1 MNTIALVLLCLAP
14 ALQDGAWRDT
24 HRVHLR
30 NGNFLDG
37 RLEQIG
43 EKDILF
49 RWNPGVLLRI
59 KIGDIKGD
67 IEEIKIRT
75 LNAPPAKVALK
86 EPDPIKGEPDAVVAP
101 LPRDPAKPQSAIDKL
116 FTKLMAKP
124 DMTFEIL
131 VKEVKALGPDGARA
145 MVAELP
151 FMDAAKT
158 NLALVALD
166 QMRELPL
173 ENEIRELLSS
183 KRTDLRAAACTILA
197 NRGAT
202 SSIRAV
208 QSLLRDPSPQVRA
221 AALLA
226 LPIFSDGSVLESV
239 GNLAIDPQEPVRSR
253 AIRSAEDLA
262 SRTSADND
270 LARQWLSLAGRGPAG
285 SAADIAASLG
295 RLADRSNEAFPT
307 EEVREYLRGMLTDR
321 DAAARGAAAYALSGL
336 KPAGPSADAL
346 LEAMTTERESKVVV
360 SLCDGLARLKIFKTL
375 EPLIEKLRA
384 ETPEV
389 RTAAQRALEKISGQ
403 TGFESDYDQWK
414 EWFDKNR
421 GRNP

>member
-1 MNTIALVLLCLAP
+1 MNTLALVVLCLAP
-14 ALQDGAWRDT
+14 ALQDGWQDT

-37 RLEQIG
+37 RLVQIG
-43 EKDILF
+43 DKDILF

-75 LNAPPAKVALK
+75 LNAPTSKVAVK
-86 EPDPIKGEPDAVVAP
+86 ETAPEPAGVTDVP
-101 LPRDPAKPQSAIDKL
+101 LPRDPAKPQSAIDKI
-116 FTKLMAKP
+116 FTRLMAQS
-124 DMTFEIL
+124 DMTYEIL
-131 VKEVKALGPDGARA
+131 VREVKALGPDGARA
-145 MVAELP
+145 MIQELP

-166 QMRELPL
+166 QMRELSL
-173 ENEIRELLSS
+173 EAEIRELLAS
-183 KRTDLRAAACTILA
+183 KRSDLRAAACAILA

-208 QSLLRDPSPQVRA
+208 QSLLRDPVPQVRA
-221 AALLA
+221 AALTA

-239 GNLAIDPQEPVRSR
+239 GNLAIDPAEPVRER

-285 SAADIAASLG
+285 SASGIAASLG
-295 RLADRSNEAFPT
+295 RLADRANEAFPAG
-307 EEVREYLRGMLTDR
+307 EVRDYLRGMLTDR
-321 DAAARGAAAYALSGL
+321 DPAARAAAAYALSGL
-336 KPAGPSADAL
+336 KPPGPSADAL
-346 LEAMTTERESKVVV
+346 LEVFDTERESKVVV
-360 SLCDGLARLKIFKTL
+360 SMCDGLARLKVIKTL
-375 EPLIEKLRA
+375 EPLLGKLRA
-384 ETPEV
+384 DSPEV

-403 TGFESDYDQWK
+403 TGFESDYDKWK
-414 EWFDKNR
+414 EWLDKSR

>member
-1 MNTIALVLLCLAP
+1 MNTLALVVLCLAP
-14 ALQDGAWRDT
+14 ALQDGWQDT

-37 RLEQIG
+37 RLVQIG
-43 EKDILF
+43 DKDILF

-75 LNAPPAKVALK
+75 LNAPAAKVAVK
-86 EPDPIKGEPDAVVAP
+86 EATPVETTGVTEAP
-101 LPRDPAKPQSAIDKL
+101 LARDPAKPQSSIDKL
-116 FTKLMAKP
+116 FTRLMAKP
-124 DMTFEIL
+124 DMTYEIL
-131 VKEVKALGPDGARA
+131 VREVKALGPDGARA
-145 MVAELP
+145 MIQELP

-166 QMRELPL
+166 QMRELPI
-173 ENEIRELLSS
+173 EVEIRELLAS
-183 KRTDLRAAACTILA
+183 KRSDLRAAACTILA

-202 SSIRAV
+202 SSIRAI
-208 QSLLRDPSPQVRA
+208 QSLLRDPVPQVRA
-221 AALLA
+221 AALTA

-239 GNLAIDPQEPVRSR
+239 GNLAVDPAEPVRDR

-285 SAADIAASLG
+285 SASGIAASLG
-295 RLADRSNEAFPT
+295 RLADRANEAFPT
-307 EEVREYLRGMLTDR
+307 GEVRDYLRGMLTDR
-321 DAAARGAAAYALSGL
+321 DPAARAAAAYALSGL

-346 LEAMTTERESKVVV
+346 LEVFDTERESKVVV
-360 SLCDGLARLKIFKTL
+360 SMCDGLARLKIFKTL
-375 EPLIEKLRA
+375 EPLLEKLRA
-384 ETPEV
+384 DSPEV

-403 TGFESDYDQWK
+403 TGFESDYDKWK
-414 EWFDKNR
+414 EWLDKSR